1 MHSLT
6 QACTIR
12 NDDGALCVC
21 VCVVVVVFRPE
32 ILVFSGQA
40 LVQWVRNRV
49 GWIADGANRVLVEE
63 VLQMVRVSRNVWV
76 LMASTALVVVV
87 LGLVPDG
94 WLARPA
100 DWLINRWASWYPDRS
115 HEKFLE
121 VPLSDCPELKGI
133 VEPVT
138 VLMGLRYPNDGG
150 IGLKLRD
157 NRGATLEFCVVGS
170 EGKRAEGENV
180 ARGGGE
186 LVLGNAIP
194 HENKG
199 RRIEKGGAQERA
211 MAGLLQRWYRRLA
224 ASRIAERQAN
234 DVCMREIMKI
244 LEQRNE

>member
-1 MHSLT
+1 MTGH
-6 QACTIR
+6 
-12 NDDGALCVC
+12 
-21 VCVVVVVFRPE
+21 CVVVVVVGGYFDLNSLFFLDRLLSNGLE
-32 ILVFSGQA
+32 TGA
-40 LVQWVRNRV
+40 

-87 LGLVPDG
+87 LGLVPDR

-121 VPLSDCPELKGI
+121 VPLSDCQELKGI

-157 NRGATLEFCVVGS
+157 NRGATLEFCVVGG